1 MTALNSFRDSA
12 SVQLVL
18 MLVIS
23 AALLIL
29 GVYIA
34 FRIRRNPKDRE
45 QRRRLAVN
53 LHGRIG
59 DAMITEVHDGVIFYE
74 YTVRGV
80 VYTASQ
86 DISNL
91 REHIPTDPDRLI
103 GPVGL
108 KYSTQNPANSIIIC
122 EHWSGLRPGT
132 AARP

>member
-1 MTALNSFRDSA
+1 VTI
-12 SVQLVL
+12 QLTL

-23 AALLIL
+23 AALLLL
-29 GVYIA
+29 GVYILY
-34 FRIRRNPKDRE
+34 RIRRNPKDRE

-59 DAMITEVHDGVIFYE
+59 DAMITEVQDGVVFYE

-86 DISNL
+86 DISKL
-91 REHIPTDPDRLI
+91 REHIPMDPDRLI

-108 KYSTQNPANSIIIC
+108 KYSTRNPANSIIIC
-122 EHWSGLRPGT
+122 EQWSGLRSGT
-132 AARP
+132 PTRP

>member
-1 MTALNSFRDSA
+1 MTV
-12 SVQLVL
+12 SVQLIW
-18 MLVIS
+18 MLAIS
-23 AALLIL
+23 AALIVL
-29 GVYIA
+29 GVYIL

-53 LHGRIG
+53 LRGRLG
-59 DAMITEVHDGVIFYE
+59 DATITEVHDGIIFYE

-86 DISNL
+86 DISKL

-122 EHWSGLRPGT
+122 EQWSGLRLGT
-132 AARP
+132 PARS

>member
-1 MTALNSFRDSA
+1 VTI
-12 SVQLVL
+12 QLTL

-23 AALLIL
+23 AALLLL
-29 GVYIA
+29 GVYILY
-34 FRIRRNPKDRE
+34 RIRRNPKDRE

-59 DAMITEVHDGVIFYE
+59 DAMITEVQDGVIFYE

-86 DISNL
+86 DISKL
-91 REHIPTDPDRLI
+91 REHIPMDPDRLI

-108 KYSTQNPANSIIIC
+108 KYSTRNPANSIIIC
-122 EHWSGLRPGT
+122 EQWSGLRSGT
-132 AARP
+132 PTRP